1 MTETKTKLQ
10 KYYIQFLEYLEIERN
25 RSRMTL
31 RNYDHYLRR
40 FVEFC
45 EKHGVDD
52 PKDVDLEL
60 VRGYRLFLNRL
71 EEKGKAL
78 KVITQNY
85 HLIALR
91 SFLKYVARRDVKS
104 LAAEKIELPKTPT
117 RQVEFLSAEDV
128 SRLVEATKSEV
139 SKIIQL
145 RDRAIFET
153 LFSTGLRI
161 SELTS
166 LKQDKINLKRGE
178 FTVRGKGDKLRLVFL
193 SPLAI
198 NALKLYLDEREDN
211 SKALF
216 IRHRVSDSVEKQ
228 IESQSEEVSGL
239 TARSMQRIIKK
250 YAKVAGIVK
259 KITPHTLRHSFATD
273 LLANGADIR
282 AVQEMLG
289 HASIST
295 TQIYTH
301 LTNKRLRD
309 IHTAFHNKAKK

>member
-1 MTETKTKLQ
+1 M
-10 KYYIQFLEYLEIERN
+10 
-25 RSRMTL
+25 
-31 RNYDHYLRR
+31 
-40 FVEFC
+40 
-45 EKHGVDD
+45 
-52 PKDVDLEL
+52 
-60 VRGYRLFLNRL
+60 
-71 EEKGKAL
+71 
-78 KVITQNY
+78 
-85 HLIALR
+85 
-91 SFLKYVARRDVKS
+91 
-104 LAAEKIELPKTPT
+104 
-117 RQVEFLSAEDV
+117 
-128 SRLVEATKSEV
+128 
-139 SKIIQL
+139 
-145 RDRAIFET
+145 
-153 LFSTGLRI
+153 
-161 SELTS
+161 
-166 LKQDKINLKRGE
+166 
-178 FTVRGKGDKLRLVFL
+178 RGKGDKLRLVFL